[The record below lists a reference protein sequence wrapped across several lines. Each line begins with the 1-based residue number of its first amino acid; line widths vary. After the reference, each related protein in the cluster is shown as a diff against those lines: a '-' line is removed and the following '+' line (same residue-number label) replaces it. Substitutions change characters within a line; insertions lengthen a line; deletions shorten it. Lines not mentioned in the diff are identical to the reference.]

1 MIFYMMNTENVHYL
15 GGAQVAYAMAVQV
28 LIEFPLVLRITKI
41 LVKKP
46 KIHYHEFKISSSG
59 AIL

>member
-41 LVKKP
+41 LV
-46 KIHYHEFKISSSG
+46 
-59 AIL
+59 

>member
-1 MIFYMMNTENVHYL
+1 MIFYMNTKNVHYL

-41 LVKKP
+41 LV
-46 KIHYHEFKISSSG
+46 
-59 AIL
+59 